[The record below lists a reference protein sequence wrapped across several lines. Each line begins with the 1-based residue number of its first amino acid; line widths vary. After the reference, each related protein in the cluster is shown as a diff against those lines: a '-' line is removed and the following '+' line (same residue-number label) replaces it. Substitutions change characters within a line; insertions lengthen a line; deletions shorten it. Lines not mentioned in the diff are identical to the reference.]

1 MEQNKSKAKASTKRI
16 ANESLTNRK
25 QAAANNTKTLSES
38 LSEWL
43 ANWVAINKR
52 LWLMVNGYLY
62 QGVKFN
68 IYNLGEGVF

>member
-1 MEQNKSKAKASTKRI
+1 MKRNESKTKANEKRI

-25 QAAANNTKTLSES
+25 RMAAFLHKNPSES
-38 LSEWL
+38 LCEWL
-43 ANWVAINKR
+43 ANRVAKYMR

-68 IYNLGEGVF
+68 IYNLGEGSF